1 MDAKTINSIMKYKI
15 YCDMDGV
22 LANFMGG
29 ITHWFYQ
36 DRDWDELKRD
46 HDINRKRWTES
57 FRSKVKSDPKFWE
70 KLPIMPGARHL
81 WSVIKPFE
89 PKLLSAYATWDEEN
103 SRRGKVIWAA
113 RYFRVPRKDVILVE
127 REDKV
132 KYATPTSILIDDYDK
147 NIEEWESHGGIGIQ
161 HKTAEQTVAT
171 LARYGIQ

>member
-1 MDAKTINSIMKYKI
+1 MKYKI

-70 KLPIMPGARHL
+70 KLPVMPGARHL
-81 WSVIKPFE
+81 WSVIKSHDAY
-89 PKLLSAYATWDEEN
+89 LLSAYATWDEAN

-113 RYFRVPRKDVILVE
+113 RYLRIPESKIILVT

-132 KYATPTSILIDDYDK
+132 KYAAPNSILIDDYDK
-147 NIEEWESHGGIGIQ
+147 NVREWEAHGGIGIQ
-161 HKTAEQTVAT
+161 HISAPQTLSM
-171 LARYGIQ
+171 LAKYGIE